1 MRRKGSIVRER
12 SISSRNGSP
21 STPAAD
27 SGSHPGSARTPRG
40 RFSRFGSALMVAF
53 VFLAVRATAV
63 AHPGPHHEIEL
74 VTEKLKFSPDDIRL
88 LVQRGFLYRLEE
100 NLDAS
105 LRDLDR
111 ALALA
116 PNDAAVGMHRGLTL
130 SAMGR
135 DEDAERQLTQVALSS
150 ESSVVYSE
158 RGKIRARNGRREEAI
173 ADFDKA
179 LALDPDVDLY
189 LERARLLESI
199 GRLDDAS
206 KGLYDAL
213 KELGPAVVLIDA
225 AIDIEI
231 KRQSFDSALKL
242 IDEQIARLP
251 VRTEWYLRRA
261 SVLEISG
268 RAADAAADRQKALA
282 DAERMVRLKPVG
294 TSFCARAKVLIALGR
309 LDDAR
314 SDLNLALTKSPRYR
328 DAQQLLD
335 SIHPPEGPAPLASS
349 REEGKSNAP

>member
-1 MRRKGSIVRER
+1 MVRES
-12 SISSRNGSP
+12 SIASRIDRP
-21 STPAAD
+21 LAPTAAP
-27 SGSHPGSARTPRG
+27 GFHPGSARPLCG
-40 RFSRFGSALMVAF
+40 QSSRCWYALMAACV
-53 VFLAVRATAV
+53 LLTLRGTAL

-74 VTEKLKFSPDDIRL
+74 VTAKLKSSPDDVRL
-88 LVQRGFLYRLEE
+88 LVQRGFLYRLED

-116 PNDAAVGMHRGLTL
+116 PNDASAGMQRGLTL

-135 DEDAERQLTQVALSS
+135 DKDAEKQLTRVAVST

-158 RGKIRARNGRREEAI
+158 RGKIRARHGRREEAI

-206 KGLYDAL
+206 SGLYDAL

-231 KRQSFDSALKL
+231 KRQRFDSALKL

-261 SVLEISG
+261 RVLEISG
-268 RAADAAADRQKALA
+268 RAADAAADRKKALA

-294 TSFCARAKVLIALGR
+294 TSFCARAKVFIALGR
-309 LDDAR
+309 LEDAR
-314 SDLNLALTKSPRYR
+314 SDLNRALTKSPRYR
-328 DAQQLLD
+328 DAQQLLA
-335 SIHPPEGPAPLASS
+335 SIHPPEGPAPLTSS